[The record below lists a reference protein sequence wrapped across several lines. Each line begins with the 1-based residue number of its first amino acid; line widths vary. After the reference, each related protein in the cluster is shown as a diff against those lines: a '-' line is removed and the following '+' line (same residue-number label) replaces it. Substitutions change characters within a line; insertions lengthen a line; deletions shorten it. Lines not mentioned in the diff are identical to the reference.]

1 MWKYFKYK
9 FDRAL
14 ERSFLNLV
22 LFLFLVSIV
31 GILLLSIIFYSL
43 YLLQIVTLEGKF
55 LTFLWNTFGYFID
68 VGTIAAEQYT
78 ENTLWDKFLKIFITL
93 FGVIIFTTFIG
104 IVSQAISNRVE
115 LLRSGNGPVY
125 ENNHIVIF
133 NFTRKL
139 IPLLQ
144 ELFQAF
150 EDHQYQTSI
159 VVVSKYFPFE
169 AQKKVESHLDIPK
182 NVNLIFRT
190 GYAWQKKIPSIINLH
205 KAKELILLKPDV
217 DEEFRNMEDCDIEV
231 GKGITTLLESSY
243 FNRTK
248 TNVICEFFTKQK
260 SELYRHY
267 VSDILKEDS
276 NTNIQKSKNKILFI
290 EVEDCRANLISQ
302 AIITPDVLEI
312 YDEIFSYTG
321 SDIYFIDFKNIKP
334 DLLEVCK
341 LFDNR
346 YLKDLNAKLYK
357 SICLGT
363 FYQDKNFEETSQT
376 EVEIS
381 INPQD
386 KISFSDISGFIF
398 IAHDLDEILA
408 DIQSIDGIEK
418 KTMPVTQLSYLEDRE
433 DINAVLISDKVDIN
447 RLIKILN
454 MISNNQEIKITSL
467 KLLHDHSL
475 NQNNLETLNKD
486 FSNRGYNFITEKINF
501 HEFRNESRYPYEVLK
516 QVFDGYNKIICIYDD
531 IVDEDDNINNIK
543 DNKVIETFNL
553 LTFINKTEKSSI
565 KNHVS
570 FITEV
575 GGFKTK
581 QLLENNRKFYYNPF
595 FGEDIIDLNTISSK
609 IIASGVVD
617 SRNVQLINAFLGT
630 GPKIKSYTIKN
641 ETLNTTFDELEYYFA
656 NEKKEIVIGIIDYD
670 LSPTNNKWSQ
680 NRKKINKILVNP
692 DQRQLLHLS
701 KGDRIITII

>member
-1 MWKYFKYK
+1 MWKYLKYK

-14 ERSFLNLV
+14 EKSFLNLV
-22 LFLFLVSIV
+22 LFLFIVSVV
-31 GILLLSIIFYSL
+31 GIILLSIVFYIL

-55 LTFLWNTFGYFID
+55 LTFVWNTFGYFID
-68 VGTIAAEQYT
+68 VGTIAAEGYSD
-78 ENTLWDKFLKIFITL
+78 NTAWDKFLKIFITI
-93 FGVIIFTTFIG
+93 FGVIIFSTFIG
-104 IVSQAISNRVE
+104 IVSQAISDRVE

-125 ENNHIVIF
+125 ENDHIIIF
-133 NFTRKL
+133 HFTRKL

-150 EDHQYQTSI
+150 EDHQYKTSI
-159 VVVSKYFPFE
+159 VVVSKYLPFE
-169 AQKKVESHLDIPK
+169 AQSKVESYLNIPK

-190 GYAWQKKIPSIINLH
+190 GYAWQKKIPSIINLQE
-205 KAKELILLKPDV
+205 AKELILLKPDI
-217 DEEFRNMEDCDIEV
+217 DEEFRNIEDCDIEV
-231 GKGITTLLESSY
+231 GKGITTLLESSH
-243 FNRTK
+243 FNRSK

-276 NTNIQKSKNKILFI
+276 NTNIKKSKNKILFI

-321 SDIYFIDFKNIKP
+321 SDIYFIEIKKLKSELLNI
-334 DLLEVCK
+334 CQQ
-341 LFDNR
+341 FDNH
-346 YLKDLNAKLYK
+346 YLKDFNAKLYK
-357 SICLGT
+357 SICIGT
-363 FYQDKNFEETSQT
+363 FKQESNFEESSKT
-376 EVEIS
+376 EVDMS
-381 INPQD
+381 INSQE
-386 KISFSDISGFIF
+386 KISFTNISGFIF
-398 IAHDLDEILA
+398 IAHDIDEILS
-408 DIQSIDGIEK
+408 DIQSIEGVEK
-418 KTMPVTQLSYLEDRE
+418 KAMPVTKLNCLEDKE
-433 DINAVLISDKVDIN
+433 DINAVLIADKVHFN
-447 RLIKILN
+447 RLNKILN
-454 MISNNQEIKITSL
+454 MISNNEELKISSL
-467 KLLHDHSL
+467 KLLHD
-475 NQNNLETLNKD
+475 NFINKENLEILNAD
-486 FSNRGYNFITEKINF
+486 FSNRGYSFKTEQINF
-501 HEFRNESRYPYEVLK
+501 HEFRNESRYPYENLSK
-516 QVFDGYNKIICIYDD
+516 LFNGYNKIICVYDD

-543 DNKVIETFNL
+543 DNKVIDTFNL
-553 LTFINKTEKSSI
+553 LTFINKTEKSI
-565 KNHVS
+565 VNNQIS

-656 NEKKEIVIGIIDYD
+656 NEKEEIVIGIIDYD

>member
-1 MWKYFKYK
+1 MWKYLKYK

-14 ERSFLNLV
+14 EKSFLNLV
-22 LFLFLVSIV
+22 FFLFIVSVV
-31 GILLLSIIFYSL
+31 GILLLSIIFYIL

-55 LTFLWNTFGYFID
+55 LTFVWNTFGYFID
-68 VGTIAAEQYT
+68 VGTIAAEGYAD
-78 ENTLWDKFLKIFITL
+78 NSAWDKFLKIFITI
-93 FGVIIFTTFIG
+93 FGVIIFSTFIG
-104 IVSQAISNRVE
+104 IVSQAISDRVE

-150 EDHQYQTSI
+150 EDHQYKTSI
-159 VVVSKYFPFE
+159 VVVSKYLPFE
-169 AQKKVESHLDIPK
+169 AQTKVESYLNIPK

-190 GYAWQKKIPSIINLH
+190 GYAWQKKIPSIINLFE
-205 KAKELILLKPDV
+205 AKELILLKPDI
-217 DEEFRNMEDCDIEV
+217 DDEFRNIEDCDIEV
-231 GKGITTLLESSY
+231 GKGITTILESSH
-243 FNRTK
+243 FNRNK

-260 SELYRHY
+260 SELYRNY

-276 NTNIQKSKNKILFI
+276 NTNIKKSKNKILFI

-321 SDIYFIDFKNIKP
+321 SDIYFIEFNKLKP
-334 DLLEVCK
+334 ELLEICK

-346 YLKDLNAKLYK
+346 HLKDFNAKLYK
-357 SICLGT
+357 SICIGT
-363 FYQDKNFEETSQT
+363 FHQDKNFEESSKT
-376 EVEIS
+376 EVDLS
-381 INPQD
+381 INSQE
-386 KISFSDISGFIF
+386 KMSFANISGFIF

-408 DIQSIDGIEK
+408 DIQSIDNAEK
-418 KTMPVTQLSYLEDRE
+418 EAMPATQLNCIEDKE
-433 DINAVLISDKVDIN
+433 DINAVLISDKVDFN
-447 RLIKILN
+447 RLNKILN
-454 MISNNQEIKITSL
+454 MISNNPELKINSL
-467 KLLHDHSL
+467 KLLHDDFISHD
-475 NQNNLETLNKD
+475 NLKTLDSD
-486 FSNRGYNFITEKINF
+486 FGNRGYSFITEKIDF
-501 HEFRNESRYPYEVLK
+501 HEFRNESRYPYEVLSK
-516 QVFDGYNKIICIYDD
+516 VFNGYNKIICIYDD

-543 DNKVIETFNL
+543 DNKVIDTFNL
-553 LTFINKTEKSSI
+553 LTFINKTEKSGVNNEI
-565 KNHVS
+565 S

-617 SRNVQLINAFLGT
+617 SRNVQLINSFLGT
-630 GPKIKSYTIKN
+630 GPKIKSYTVNN
-641 ETLNTTFDELEYYFA
+641 EILNTSLDELEYYFA
-656 NEKKEIVIGIIDYD
+656 NEKNEIIIGIVDYD
-670 LSPTNNKWSQ
+670 LSQSDNQWSK
-680 NRKKINKILVNP
+680 NRKRINQILVNP
-692 DQRQLLHLS
+692 DQRKNIELS